1 MAPRHAESGPS
12 GLDHFALGHERVPQ
26 PAHGVPDDADECPGS
41 NLSPTVV
48 IGGCDS
54 GVPNVV
60 LASGCSISDLIRN
73 VAVAATSHGAFVS
86 RVAHLLN
93 GLQSAGVITAAQKN
107 AIQSCAGSAAIP

>member
-1 MAPRHAESGPS
+1 M
-12 GLDHFALGHERVPQ
+12 
-26 PAHGVPDDADECPGS
+26 DECPES

-48 IGGCDS
+48 IGGCNS
-54 GVPNVV
+54 GAPNVV

-86 RVAHLLN
+86 QVAHLLN
-93 GLQSAGVITAAQKN
+93 GRQSAGVITAAQKN